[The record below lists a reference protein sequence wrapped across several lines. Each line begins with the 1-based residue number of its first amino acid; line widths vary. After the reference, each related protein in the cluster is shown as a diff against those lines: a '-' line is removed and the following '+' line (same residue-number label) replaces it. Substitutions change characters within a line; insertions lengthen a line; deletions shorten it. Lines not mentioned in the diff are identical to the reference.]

1 MFDSHKL
8 PISWVVTCL
17 TRFAT
22 PYLTKLR
29 AIPGQGA
36 KFAVLGTHLKGCSS
50 VGRAADS
57 KSAGRGFEPLRP
69 CQRRKML
76 SWRRVVRRHLKS
88 GLLIGCCL
96 IILHLIRVPLNYY
109 VQNGIIV

>member
-1 MFDSHKL
+1 
-8 PISWVVTCL
+8 
-17 TRFAT
+17 
-22 PYLTKLR
+22 
-29 AIPGQGA
+29 
-36 KFAVLGTHLKGCSS
+36 
-50 VGRAADS
+50 
-57 KSAGRGFEPLRP
+57 
-69 CQRRKML
+69 ML